1 MQEQPQHNHE
11 TIAWETL
18 SGQEISQHWGVD
30 PGLGLTHDQAI
41 ARLRTVGANRLGEA
55 PRPLA
60 LSIFLRQFQSAVV
73 LLLLLATLI
82 SLWLGEYLDA
92 AAIFAALL
100 LNATIG
106 FVIEYQASNSLAAL
120 KELAVL
126 HTRCLRDGQEE
137 EIPTHDLVP
146 GDILLLEGGD
156 RIPADGRILNAERLL
171 VDEAQLTGESFP
183 VEKGSNPLPTPMPLA
198 ERNNML
204 FLGSTVLEGTAR
216 MVVTGTG
223 YQTELGKIGKLL
235 TGPPSEIP
243 LERRLNELGNHLLA
257 LVGMLALI
265 ITGMGIL
272 HGESLGL
279 MLETGIAMAIA
290 AIPEGLPVVATITLA
305 VGMQRMVKRRVLI
318 RQLASVETLGS
329 VTVICSDKTGT
340 MTNNVMTVQEIVT
353 LKARYLFEG
362 EGYEPTGKIKPQ
374 GNAPKSFRKALE
386 IAVLANDAT
395 LEYST
400 HWHVHGDPSEAA
412 LLVAAQKAG
421 IDREALNKQFPRLYE
436 LPFESRRKRMTVVCQ
451 QDSQQLAYSK
461 GALEVILPSCT
472 QVFTETGLQELTP
485 WDSQTIQAQAQG
497 LVEHGLRVLALATKR
512 LGEGEAPEEGLIY
525 VGLAAMMDPP
535 KRGVKEAIREC
546 HEAGISV
553 RMITGDHPVT
563 AKAVAESLNL
573 TGGREAR
580 VMVDPKPGEDLTQAD
595 IFARTTSEAK
605 LLIVEALKKQGE
617 IVAMTGDGVNDAP
630 ALRKADIGVAMGSG
644 SDVAKEASAM
654 ILMDN
659 DFSSIVDAVREGRII
674 YANIRRATMFL
685 LTASFSVMAL
695 ITVAIIGNL
704 GLPLLPLQIL
714 WQNLLIHVFPAL
726 GLALQPGE
734 DGEMQRPPLSPHEAL
749 LSKRV
754 LGKIL
759 WGTGLVASFS
769 LGVYLW
775 GIRHYGNSL
784 HATSLALGAIVLSLV
799 AWSMVSRSERPFQ
812 ASSNPALWLA
822 ISIVVLLQGMAFYLP
837 AANAILRTVPLQ
849 LSDLGVILFA
859 ALGVWVAGELLKMT
873 GWDKAP
879 KPPERGSPG

>member
-1 MQEQPQHNHE
+1 MQEHLNHNPE

-18 SGQEISQHWGVD
+18 TGQAVCQHWGVD
-30 PGLGLTHDQAI
+30 PGLGLTRDQAI
-41 ARLRTVGANRLGEA
+41 ARLRSIGPNRIGEA

-60 LSIFLRQFQSAVV
+60 LAIFVRQFQSAVV
-73 LLLLLATLI
+73 LLLLLATVI
-82 SLWLGEYLDA
+82 SLWLHQYPDA

-126 HTRCLRDGQEE
+126 HARCLRDGQEE

-183 VEKGSNPLPTPMPLA
+183 AEKDSPPISQAKPLA

-204 FLGSTVLEGTAR
+204 FLGSSVIEGTAR
-216 MVVTGTG
+216 MVVTATG
-223 YQTELGKIGKLL
+223 CQTELGKIGKLL

-257 LVGMLALI
+257 LVGVLALL
-265 ITGMGIL
+265 ITGVGIL

-279 MLETGIAMAIA
+279 MLETGIVMAIA

-305 VGMQRMVKRRVLI
+305 MGMQRLVKRRVLV

-353 LKARYLFEG
+353 LKARYFFGG
-362 EGYEPTGKIKPQ
+362 EGYEPVGEIKPQ
-374 GNAPKSFRKALE
+374 GNSPKSLQKALE

-395 LEYST
+395 LEFST

-421 IDREALNKQFPRLYE
+421 IDRDALNQQIPRRYA

-451 QDSQQLAYSK
+451 QDSQQIAYSK
-461 GALEVILPSCT
+461 GALEVILPSCR
-472 QVFTETGLQELTP
+472 QVFTETGIRELTP
-485 WDSQTIQAQAQG
+485 WDIQTIQAQAQG
-497 LVEHGLRVLALATKR
+497 LVEQGLRVLALATKT
-512 LGEGEAPEEGLIY
+512 LEEGAAPEEGLVY
-525 VGLAAMMDPP
+525 VALAAMIDPP
-535 KRGVKEAIREC
+535 KRGVKEAIQEC

-553 RMITGDHPVT
+553 RMITGDHPAT
-563 AKAVAESLNL
+563 AKAIAESLAL
-573 TGGREAR
+573 TEEREPR
-580 VMVDPKPGEDLTQAD
+580 VMVDPKPDQDLTQAD

-644 SDVAKEASAM
+644 SDVAKEAAAM
-654 ILMDN
+654 ILLDN
-659 DFSSIVDAVREGRII
+659 DFSSIVEAVREGRTI

-685 LTASFSVMAL
+685 LTASFSVMAVV
-695 ITVAIIGNL
+695 TVAIIGNL

-734 DGEMQRPPLSPHEAL
+734 DGEMQRPPLPPHEAL
-749 LSKRV
+749 LSQGV
-754 LGKIL
+754 LGTLL

-769 LGVYLW
+769 LGVYIW
-775 GIRHYGNSL
+775 GLRHYGNSL
-784 HATSLALGAIVLSLV
+784 HASSLALGALVFSLV
-799 AWSMVSRSERPFQ
+799 AWSMVSRSQRPFQ
-812 ASSNPALWLA
+812 ATHNPALLLA
-822 ISIVVLLQGMAFYLP
+822 VSVVVILQGMAFYLP
-837 AANAILRTVPLQ
+837 AANAILKTVPLGIY
-849 LSDLGVILFA
+849 DLGVILIA
-859 ALGVWVAGELLKMT
+859 ALGVWIIGELLKSVNW
-873 GWDKAP
+873 GKAQ